1 MTGFET
7 RTHCVCFTGHR
18 PEKLSFSEAEVKA
31 GLTEQIKKAVE
42 DGYTTFITGMGK
54 GVDLWAG
61 EIVCKLRDNGSNIKL
76 VAASPYDGFGK
87 GWPAEWRSLHR
98 EILEKAD
105 FVENVCPG
113 YHKGCFLVRDKWM
126 VDHSDL
132 VIAVFNGAPGGTKF
146 TIDYAKKQGVKVSFV
161 SNTPEATKTPEQPK
175 QADMAVTPTEKVT
188 GLHVIH
194 AKFGPGVITEQTA
207 STITVQFSDRAAKFE
222 YPGAF
227 TRKYLKLAES

>member
-61 EIVCKLRDNGSNIKL
+61 EIVCKLRDNGSRIKL
-76 VAASPYDGFGK
+76 VAANPYDGFGK

-98 EILEKAD
+98 EMLEKAD

-113 YHKGCFLVRDKWM
+113 YHKDCFLVRDKWM

-146 TIDYAKKQGVKVSFV
+146 TIEYTKKPGMKDILFSNIPEKAKTSD
-161 SNTPEATKTPEQPK
+161 QPK
-175 QADMAVTPTEKVT
+175 QAVAAATPVENIT

-194 AKFGPGVITEQTA
+194 VKYGPGVITEQSA
-207 STITVQFSDRAAKFE
+207 NTITVRFSDRAAKFE

-227 TRKYLKLAES
+227 TGKFLKLAAS